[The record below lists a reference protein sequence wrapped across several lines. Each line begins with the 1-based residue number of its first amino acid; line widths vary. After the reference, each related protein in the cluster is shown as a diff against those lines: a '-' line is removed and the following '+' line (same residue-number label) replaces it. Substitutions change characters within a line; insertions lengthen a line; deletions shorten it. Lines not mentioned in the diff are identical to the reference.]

1 MTTIPISSPAETQAL
16 FARLFGGTADG
27 EAALAYLRALT
38 LDRELGAHVSSEQLW
53 HLEGQRYLA
62 RHIIKL
68 VEEGERT
75 RAAAMTPGQ
84 AIFAALQTHV
94 G

>member
-1 MTTIPISSPAETQAL
+1 MTTIPISSPTETQAL
-16 FARLFGGTADG
+16 FARLFDGSDG
-27 EAALAYLRALT
+27 ENALAYLRAMT
-38 LDRELGAHVSSEQLW
+38 LDRAMGAHVTNEQLW

-75 RAAAMTPGQ
+75 RAAAVMTPGQ